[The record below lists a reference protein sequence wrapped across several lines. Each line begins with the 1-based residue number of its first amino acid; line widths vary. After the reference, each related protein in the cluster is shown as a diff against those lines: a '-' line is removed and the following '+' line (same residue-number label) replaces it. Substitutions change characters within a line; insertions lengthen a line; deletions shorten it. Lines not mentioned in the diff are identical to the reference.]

1 MKPKK
6 IYNNQISGFFNIR
19 DHPELIDP
27 FLKIKDF
34 RQLIKAKTGIKEENQ
49 RIELTIDFNHLNV
62 ENFFGDRVKILFKD
76 ISNNIETL
84 ISRDV
89 YNLRVLL
96 NFSKT
101 IEELKKMVFERTK
114 IPIERYKRKSNIKK

>member
-1 MKPKK
+1 V
-6 IYNNQISGFFNIR
+6 IN
-19 DHPELIDP
+19 P

-49 RIELTIDFNHLNV
+49 RIELTIDFNHLND

-76 ISNNIETL
+76 TSNNIEIL

-101 IEELKKMVFERTK
+101 IEELKKMVFEQTK
-114 IPIERYKRKSNIKK
+114 IPIERQNFFLGEKMIQNILSNEDFFERKSNIKK